1 MSTTSFD
8 PARAV
13 RFDLAHGSV
22 RSDGNDRLA
31 IVPLDALLELAR
43 TGPATVI
50 ESIGHII
57 GRVVGAR
64 ILKALGDVR
73 TAPIEAFVSHLG
85 GELALAGYGVA
96 SLERWGRAMVV
107 AMSETALDEKLLAA
121 ILEGAFGTTAGRDVW
136 CTPLMSERTGEGSTL
151 RVLVS
156 SKSAAERVRSWLRD
170 NIAWGDALARLQA
183 STGGKS

>member
-1 MSTTSFD
+1 MPTTSFD

-13 RFDLAHGSV
+13 RFDLAHGTV
-22 RSDGNDRLA
+22 RTNGDHRLA
-31 IVPLDALLELAR
+31 LVPLDALVELAR
-43 TGPATVI
+43 TGPATVV
-50 ESIGHII
+50 ESVGRII
-57 GRVVGAR
+57 GRAIGTR

-107 AMSETALDEKLLAA
+107 AMAETGLDESLLAA
-121 ILEGAFGTTAGRDVW
+121 ILEGAFAATAGRDVW
-136 CTPLMSERTGEGSTL
+136 CTPLMVERRGDGATL

-170 NIAWGDALARLQA
+170 NISWGDALARLQA